1 MGNARPP
8 AAGAQNG
15 SVKPG
20 TMWTFLALAILLGA
34 LGQILM
40 KIGMKQAGPI
50 PLHDGT
56 AALVVYFFKALTSP
70 PLLGVVVCYGLSI
83 LLWLAVLSV
92 QDLSLVRPLMSV
104 GYLLTLIYGIYSGET
119 VTWERIGGTLLI
131 TGGVFLLVRSA

>member
-1 MGNARPP
+1 
-8 AAGAQNG
+8 
-15 SVKPG
+15 
-20 TMWTFLALAILLGA
+20 MWTFLALAILLGA

-50 PLHDGT
+50 PLHDGL
-56 AALVVYFFKALTSP
+56 AALVVYFFRALTSA

-92 QDLSLVRPLMSV
+92 EDLSLVRPLMSV

-119 VTWERIGGTLLI
+119 VTWDRIAGTLLI
-131 TGGVFLLVRSA
+131 TGGVFLLVRST